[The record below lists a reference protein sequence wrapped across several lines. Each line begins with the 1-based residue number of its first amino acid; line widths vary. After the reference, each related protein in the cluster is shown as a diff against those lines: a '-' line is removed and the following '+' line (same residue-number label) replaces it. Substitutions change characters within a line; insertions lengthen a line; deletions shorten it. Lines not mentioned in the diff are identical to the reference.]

1 MVPKDRVKEQER
13 KETTDGQ
20 SEGWR
25 ERARDETN
33 EVRSEGVKGRGGKR
47 DEGVK
52 VQSEKK
58 NKSWRT
64 VSNEEG

>member
-1 MVPKDRVKEQER
+1 MKEQER

-33 EVRSEGVKGRGGKR
+33 EVRSKGVKGRGGGQKGRRGKGTKR
-47 DEGVK
+47 
-52 VQSEKK
+52 KK
-58 NKSWRT
+58 EQIMENGI
-64 VSNEEG
+64 E

>member
-1 MVPKDRVKEQER
+1 MKEQER
-13 KETTDGQ
+13 NETTDGQ

-25 ERARDETN
+25 EKARDETN
-33 EVRSEGVKGRGGKR
+33 EVRSEGVKGRGGGKR

-52 VQSEKK
+52 VRSEKK

>member
-1 MVPKDRVKEQER
+1 MKEQER
-13 KETTDGQ
+13 NETTDGQ

-33 EVRSEGVKGRGGKR
+33 EVRSKGVKGRGAK
-47 DEGVK
+47 GVK
-52 VQSEKK
+52 VRSEKK
-58 NKSWRT
+58 NKSLRT